1 MNIKNFQYGAIMVK
15 SLLFFSIFLILI
27 IAGCSSG
34 LQTVDISLKC
44 DENSNENNALV
55 LNIYQLKNS
64 DKFLHASFESLS
76 RNPEEILAGDLIP
89 NTKFEKTM
97 IPNESF
103 MIKDLKITNE
113 TLYLGVIG
121 NFYSPLKDGWK
132 EIIPVNSDLENLSIT
147 IHQNS
152 LSVKKSE

>member
-1 MNIKNFQYGAIMVK
+1 MPGVIMIK
-15 SLLFFSIFLILI
+15 SLLLFSIFLISVI
-27 IAGCSSG
+27 TGCSNG

-55 LNIYQLKNS
+55 LKIYQLKNS
-64 DKFLHASFESLS
+64 DKFMRASFESLS
-76 RNPEEILAGDLIP
+76 RNPQETLAGDLIP
-89 NTKFEKTM
+89 NSNFEKTM

-103 MIKDLKITNE
+103 TIKDLKITGE
-113 TLYLGVIG
+113 TLYLGIVG
-121 NFYSPLKDGWK
+121 DFYSPLEDGWK
-132 EIIPVNSDLENLSIT
+132 EIISVNSDLENIKLT